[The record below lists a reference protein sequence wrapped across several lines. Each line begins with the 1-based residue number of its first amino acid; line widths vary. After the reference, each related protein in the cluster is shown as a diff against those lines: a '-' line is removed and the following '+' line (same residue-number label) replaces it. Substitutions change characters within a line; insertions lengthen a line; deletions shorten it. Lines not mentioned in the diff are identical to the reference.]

1 MLNIPHTVLLLFSS
15 SPPLLLSSSPLLLFF
30 SSPLLLLSSFPLLLF
45 FSSPILLHPTFSGAP
60 GDYGA
65 AYCAER
71 GRYFHVLGGVHG
83 PAKAAGVR
91 GVGGGSLTQTITIEF
106 LENFGD
112 LTLVNAY
119 SLRAQNKMTVTEA
132 VKGTKE
138 GEVCAGRGN
147 CDDLTGMCSC
157 MAHFF
162 SSDGYAGPGDRGDCG
177 YMMVPDQVRSSKY
190 SVQFQC
196 SDSHS
201 HGDYL

>member
-1 MLNIPHTVLLLFSS
+1 MELPTVRNVVV
-15 SPPLLLSSSPLLLFF
+15 
-30 SSPLLLLSSFPLLLF
+30 
-45 FSSPILLHPTFSGAP
+45 TFT
-60 GDYGA
+60 
-65 AYCAER
+65 C
-71 GRYFHVLGGVHG
+71 LGGCTDPQKLQACVG
-83 PAKAAGVR
+83 S
-91 GVGGGSLTQTITIEF
+91 GGGSLTQTITIEF